1 MYANDLGE
9 IQMPIDGYL
18 PQINDLKKPRRV
30 LSLRA
35 RLGLGALLLG
45 LAGLATAALIVIGM
59 ERVSVRID
67 AALAAEKR
75 IERYSVLSTQVS
87 TFIVVAAESIQS
99 VLPIE
104 ERTARL
110 ESVTENITRT
120 FVRLRKDLEAAVEEA
135 RALGLDEQ
143 SRRATQSI
151 GIARMEALFQS
162 TRSAFLSSAANRER
176 LQGYI
181 DIFAIGFDP
190 LLNGVITNE
199 VRARDTLLSGIDD
212 LRRRLTWIAFGIA
225 AATLLL
231 MTGFYLG
238 LVRPQF
244 ERLNMLRDAARQIG
258 REDFAVTLPDRQPDE
273 IGQLF
278 AETNR
283 MADALARRKSE
294 VDQEWSRLNATI
306 QERTEALRA
315 ANAELSRTDENR
327 RRFFADI
334 SHELRTPLTVILMEA
349 QLGLKGTA
357 ESAHA
362 FETIQNRALR
372 LNRRIDD
379 LLRIARSETGQLALS
394 AARFDLAEVL
404 EEAAADTRAEVQSA
418 GMTLASSPT
427 AGPLY
432 VVGDANWLRQVVTGL
447 IRNAVRHARAGGR
460 IDLGLGSAE
469 GMGLIHVRDNG
480 PGIAP
485 EDQVAVFER
494 FAQGRSSAK
503 AEGFG
508 IGLALAKW
516 VVEQQGGTIALTS
529 PLPRMDA
536 LGEAPGTKVT
546 VGLPLD
552 AA

>member
-1 MYANDLGE
+1 MSTQDS
-9 IQMPIDGYL
+9 PKL
-18 PQINDLKKPRRV
+18 PNLVGARRF

-45 LAGLATAALIVIGM
+45 LAALATTALIVLGM
-59 ERVSVRID
+59 EQVSARID

-87 TFIVVAAESIQS
+87 TLIVVAAEAIQS
-99 VLPIE
+99 GLPAE
-104 ERTARL
+104 ERAARL
-110 ESVTENITRT
+110 DSVTASVTRT
-120 FVRLRKDLEAAVEEA
+120 FVRLRQDLEEAVEEA

-162 TRSAFLSSAANRER
+162 TRNAFLSSAANRER

-181 DIFAIGFDP
+181 DTFAISFDP
-190 LLNGVITNE
+190 LLNGVITDE
-199 VRARDTLLSGIDD
+199 VRARDAILSGIAD
-212 LRRRLTWIAFGIA
+212 LRRRLTRIAFGIA
-225 AATLLL
+225 AVTLMM
-231 MTGFYLG
+231 MTGYYLG

-244 ERLNMLRDAARQIG
+244 DRLNLLRSAARQIG
-258 REDFAVTLPDRQPDE
+258 QEDFAVALPDHQPDE
-273 IGQLF
+273 IGLLF
-278 AETNR
+278 TETNR
-283 MADALARRKSE
+283 MAVALARRKAK
-294 VDQEWSRLNATI
+294 VDHEWARLNATI
-306 QERTEALRA
+306 AERTEALRA

-349 QLGLKGTA
+349 QLGLKGA
-357 ESAHA
+357 PDAASA
-362 FETIQNRALR
+362 FETIHNRALR

-394 AARFDLAEVL
+394 ATSFDLAGVL
-404 EEAAADTRAEVQSA
+404 RDAADDTRAEVHSA
-418 GMTLASSPT
+418 GMTLSQ
-427 AGPLY
+427 GPLAP
-432 VVGDANWLRQVVTGL
+432 VAVIGDPNWIRQVVTGL
-447 IRNAVRHARAGGR
+447 IQNAVRHARAGGR
-460 IDLGLGSAE
+460 IELALDSAD
-469 GMGLIHVRDNG
+469 GMGRIHVSDNG
-480 PGIAP
+480 PGIAA
-485 EDQVAVFER
+485 EDQEAVFGR
-494 FAQGRSSAK
+494 FTQGRSPAK

-516 VVEQQGGTIALTS
+516 VVEQQGGFIALTS
-529 PLPRMDA
+529 PVPPAGTTDT
-536 LGEAPGTKVT
+536 APGTKVT

>member
-87 TFIVVAAESIQS
+87 TFIVVAAELIQS

-404 EEAAADTRAEVQSA
+404 EEAAEDTRAEVQSA

-460 IDLGLGSAE
+460 IDLAWGRPRAWAAFMSEIMAPASPPRIRSPFSSGLRKGAAAPRPKASAS
-469 GMGLIHVRDNG
+469 GWRLRNG
-480 PGIAP
+480 WWSSRA
-485 EDQVAVFER
+485 A
-494 FAQGRSSAK
+494 RS
-503 AEGFG
+503 
-508 IGLALAKW
+508 
-516 VVEQQGGTIALTS
+516 
-529 PLPRMDA
+529 R
-536 LGEAPGTKVT
+536 
-546 VGLPLD
+546 
-552 AA
+552 